1 MDGIA
6 FHDEDIL
13 AYDATTDRWL
23 LVFDGSDIGWGH
35 VDLEA
40 FTVLADGSFLLTPSR
55 SLLIPSLGTVTPSDI
70 VRFVPTSLG
79 QNTAGTLEWYLD
91 GSDVDLTTRGEFI
104 DAIALDPAGR
114 LLISTEGTFH
124 LGNVPL
130 ANDEDLVA
138 FNATALGMD
147 SSGTWERYFAGA
159 PIGLTEGG
167 EDVDAAWLSAAGV
180 IYLSTKENFAV
191 AGSVNALSGDN
202 NDLFTCTPFSLG
214 ANTDCNLAAFFDG
227 DGVRFPYNIDDL
239 AFVAAGLLPISNE
252 VGTADGAQYE
262 VVTDITDNTEVDT
275 QLTDVDLDEEE
286 LLFNHNY
293 LPLIT
298 R

>member
-13 AYDATTDRWL
+13 AYDAATDRWL
-23 LVFDGSDIGWGH
+23 LVLDGSDLGWGD

-55 SLLIPSLGTVTPSDI
+55 SLVVPGLGTVTPSDI
-70 VRFVPTSLG
+70 MRFIPTRLG

-114 LLISTEGTFH
+114 LLISTEGAFN
-124 LGNVPL
+124 LGSVPL

-138 FNATALGMD
+138 FNATAFGMD

-159 PIGLTEGG
+159 PIGLTEDG
-167 EDVDAAWLSAAGV
+167 EDVDAAWLDAAGV

-214 ANTDCNLAAFFDG
+214 ANTDCNLGAFFNG
-227 DGVRFPYNIDDL
+227 DAVRFPYNIDDL
-239 AFVAAGLLPISNE
+239 ALVTAGLLSISNE
-252 VGTADGAQYE
+252 AGTADGAQYA
-262 VVTDITDNTEVDT
+262 VVPDAPDNPGVDP
-275 QLTDVDLDEEE
+275 QLTDADVDEEE